1 MSARSCVS
9 DDVFPWKGFI
19 SLSFFFFFLVSRDAE
34 SQRVSSISCFLNF
47 VIDFA
52 FFCVW

>member
-9 DDVFPWKGFI
+9 DDVSLWKGFF
-19 SLSFFFFFLVSRDAE
+19 LFFFFLVSRDAE
-34 SQRVSSISCFLNF
+34 SQKISSISCFLNF

-52 FFCVW
+52 FFCV